1 MIPAVISLQ
10 IFSGLPQ
17 WLAGSNRIT
26 PAHSARSG
34 VLVILVSS
42 IRLAT
47 KNGMRGSAGWPRDDV
62 RFFGVGASVASVMAR
77 GRKRFGWLK
86 RERFFGWAMRVENW
100 PRREDIRRRTW
111 VEKSDGQW
119 PPLVRVEVGP
129 DFPEMA
135 IGCLTPVGTSDDS
148 ETLQTGCVGF

>member
-1 MIPAVISLQ
+1 
-10 IFSGLPQ
+10 
-17 WLAGSNRIT
+17 
-26 PAHSARSG
+26 
-34 VLVILVSS
+34 
-42 IRLAT
+42 
-47 KNGMRGSAGWPRDDV
+47 
-62 RFFGVGASVASVMAR
+62 MAR
-77 GRKRFGWLK
+77 GRKRVGWLK